1 MLRLVRFAILFL
13 LAAAVLAGGPAWAE
27 NEGQEELDRATEAKL
42 GASTL
47 SDLAKVIELCQDALK
62 KGLDEPNTEF
72 ANQLLASTHFQ
83 RGESIAGTIFSA
95 SPPDPRW
102 PQYRRLALADLEK
115 SVELNASQPKA
126 FFRIAQLNMLP
137 GGDAKRAAGA
147 LDKSIEL
154 KPDDLRLRARA
165 LTLRA
170 SIQKDPKK
178 KIADLDA
185 AVLARP
191 NDAVALRTRGLEYGK
206 QGKLEKALADFK
218 EAIEIDPDN
227 APTYEAQAMVLAT
240 MKKYDE
246 ALVCLDQAQQLEPK
260 SVVPLMRRAQI
271 HSLQSNSKAALHDLD
286 RALAMQPDNVAVLIL
301 QAEVYHTLGQL
312 DKALAAA
319 DKAIELKPQAAMG
332 RRLRAMLLADA
343 GKMGAAIDD
352 LQELLKADPK
362 DVNLRLQLAL
372 FYYSEKKSEKAI
384 EIFSSILAD
393 DPDNSRALRGRADSL
408 LGFGKHAEAIADYEK
423 ALKLEPEDSGIY
435 NNLSWVLATSPND
448 KIRDGKRAI
457 ELATKA
463 CELTE
468 YKKPHIL
475 STLAA
480 AYAETGDMK
489 NAIKWSEKGVELGSD
504 EQKEPLTKELESYR
518 AGKPWREMLT
528 EKEEEKKEDKPAEPK
543 K

>member
-1 MLRLVRFAILFL
+1 MLRLVRSTMLFL
-13 LAAAVLAGGPAWAE
+13 LAAGLLTAGQALAE
-27 NEGQEELDRATEAKL
+27 NEGQEDLDRATEAKL

-47 SDLAKVIELCQDALK
+47 SDLAKVIELCQSALK
-62 KGLDEPNTEF
+62 RGLDEANTQF

-83 RGESIAGTIFSA
+83 RGENVAQTIFAA

-102 PQYRRLALADLEK
+102 PQFRRLALADLEK
-115 SVELNASQPKA
+115 SVELNTSQPEA
-126 FFRIAQLNMLP
+126 FYRIAQLNLLP
-137 GGDAKRAAGA
+137 GGDAKRAAKA

-154 KPDDLRLRARA
+154 ESEDLRLRAKA

-170 SIQKDPKK
+170 STQKDPKK

-185 AVLARP
+185 AILVQP
-191 NDAVALRTRGLEYGK
+191 ENAVALRTRGLEYGK

-218 EAIEIDPDN
+218 AALKIDPDN

-240 MKKYDE
+240 MEKYDE

-260 SVVPLMRRAQI
+260 SVVPLMRRAQV
-271 HSLQSNSKAALHDLD
+271 HSLQSNFTAALHDLD
-286 RALAMQPDNVAVLIL
+286 RAIAMQPDNVAVLIL
-301 QAEVYHTLGQL
+301 QAEVYHTLKQL
-312 DKALAAA
+312 DKALAAV
-319 DKAIELKPQAAMG
+319 DKALELRPKATMA

-352 LQELLKADPK
+352 LKALLKDDPK
-362 DVNLRLQLAL
+362 DVTLRLQLAL
-372 FYYSEKKSEKAI
+372 FYYAEKKSQKAV
-384 EIFSSILAD
+384 EIFSGILAD
-393 DPDNSRALRGRADSL
+393 DPDNVRALRGRADSL
-408 LGFGKHAEAIADYEK
+408 LGIGKHAEAIADYEK
-423 ALKLEPEDSGIY
+423 ALKLQPEDSGIY
-435 NNLSWVLATSPND
+435 NNLAWVLATSPDD
-448 KIRDGKRAI
+448 KIRDGKRAV

-480 AYAETGDMK
+480 ACAETGDMK
-489 NAIKWSEKGVELGSD
+489 TAIKWSEKGVELGSD
-504 EQKEPLTKELESYR
+504 AQKKPLTKELESYR
-518 AGKPWREMLT
+518 AGKPWREILP
-528 EKEEEKKEDKPAEPK
+528 EKEEDDKPPEAK